1 MTFITYFITFDG
13 LFLKV
18 PKHYHLNFRLAKKR
32 LILNEEI
39 RAERVRLLD
48 ERGEQIGIVTLSIAL
63 EKAREKGL
71 ELALVATHPENPVCK
86 FMDYGKYQ
94 YEQKKQQRKQQSK
107 AKKADIKGI
116 RLGLQTGQHDMEVKV
131 NAAKKFLAKGHPLK
145 VQLQLKGRQMMYK
158 DLAVGKIKEFA
169 EMLSRN
175 PKDTRLR

>member
-94 YEQKKQQRKQQSK
+94 YEQKKQQRKLPRQTPSLRLMIILSPKNHPPTFKQNHRPSLT
-107 AKKADIKGI
+107 AVLNLLKK
-116 RLGLQTGQHDMEVKV
+116 
-131 NAAKKFLAKGHPLK
+131 
-145 VQLQLKGRQMMYK
+145 
-158 DLAVGKIKEFA
+158 
-169 EMLSRN
+169 
-175 PKDTRLR
+175 